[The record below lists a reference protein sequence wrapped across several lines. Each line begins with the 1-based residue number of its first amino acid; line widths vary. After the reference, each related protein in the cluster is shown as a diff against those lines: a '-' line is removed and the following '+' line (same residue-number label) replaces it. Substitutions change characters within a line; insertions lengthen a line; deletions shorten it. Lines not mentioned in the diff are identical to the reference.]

1 MGGDFNVGV
10 TRLGKGQYA
19 FEEAETY
26 EEYEILKNNQSN
38 YQIKKTHGFQ
48 NLEKAVLILFFIQKE
63 LD

>member
-10 TRLGKGQYA
+10 TRLGKGQYT

-26 EEYEILKNNQSN
+26 EEYEILKKQLEQLPN
-38 YQIKKTHGFQ
+38 KKTHGFQ